1 LNPKH
6 RQYRSTRRYRFAV
19 DAGLEL
25 EAVAAELVLEVVAA
39 ELVLEVVAAELV
51 HSAVW
56 YESCLDRWGL
66 RYAKQAFV

>member
-1 LNPKH
+1 M
-6 RQYRSTRRYRFAV
+6 
-19 DAGLEL
+19 
-25 EAVAAELVLEVVAA
+25 AAELVLEVVAA